1 MPIYKAD
8 AQPTAVQSDST
19 GAAPQQVA
27 PVKPGE
33 ARLFEPEPWLVRNA
47 PAGLQILGSILGGTV
62 GAGGGGVVGA
72 GLGLPEAGVGA
83 VPGAVLGAAGGLK
96 LGREVG
102 AAGGRA
108 TGQAIREMYHAIR
121 GDQFAP
127 ESFGESASRVALA
140 GGEGALSEAIGGRA
154 VPGAL
159 RTGARLGLKASGL
172 SWPATKTALD
182 EGIAVMEGNVV
193 RLAGRAGAAIG
204 GAKEKLGA
212 AMSRLGGASPEI
224 AQQQASSALRGGYK
238 KVVDKIAESGKF
250 VTGLVNRVDS
260 SPAGAA
266 GVNLRD
272 ALEEA
277 VQRTLGKNPKGV
289 PIKEAEEVAQA
300 VENYMGKDVAEY
312 SGTVTNTRAHEIFQD
327 QNQKA
332 TAALDALNPRYSPAA
347 ARFHNEFRQVL
358 RERLLQNAGPNAP
371 VLDAALRRQSNLIM
385 LRNELSGGEAARI
398 AERRFIAPV
407 AGQAGREVVKAGSQ
421 LGAVGGAWAHNPAA
435 VLGGTAAYALSHPA
449 VASHLALL
457 AGNPMVGQMLRY
469 PAAFAAPDVYK
480 YQDTSWA
487 E

>member
-8 AQPTAVQSDST
+8 AQPIAVQSDST
-19 GAAPQQVA
+19 GTAPQQVA
-27 PVKPGE
+27 PAKPGE

-47 PAGLQILGSILGGTV
+47 PTGLQILGSILGGTV
-62 GAGGGGVVGA
+62 GAGGGGALGA
-72 GLGLPEAGVGA
+72 GAGLPEAGVGA
-83 VPGAVLGAAGGLK
+83 IPGALLGGAAGLK
-96 LGREVG
+96 LGREAG

-127 ESFGESASRVALA
+127 ESFGESAMRVAEA
-140 GGEGALSEAIGGRA
+140 GGQGALNEALWGRIA
-154 VPGAL
+154 PSVL
-159 RTGARLGLKASGL
+159 NVGARLGLKASGL

-182 EGIAVMEGNVV
+182 EGIAVMEGGVV

-212 AMSRLGGASPEI
+212 AISRLGGSSPEI
-224 AQQQASSALRGGYK
+224 AQQQASSAIRVGYK
-238 KVVDKIAESGKF
+238 KVVDKIAESSKF
-250 VTGLVNRVDS
+250 VTRLINRVDS
-260 SPAGAA
+260 SPVGAA
-266 GVNLRD
+266 GVNLRE
-272 ALEEA
+272 ALEDA

-289 PIKEAEEVAQA
+289 PVKEAEEVAQA

-332 TAALDALNPRYSPAA
+332 TEALNALNPRYSPAA

-358 RERLLQNAGPNAP
+358 RERLMQNAGPNAP
-371 VLDAALRRQSNLIM
+371 ALDAALRRQSNLIM
-385 LRNELSGGEAARI
+385 LRNELSGGEAANI

-407 AGQAGREVVKAGSQ
+407 AGQAGRAVVKAAGPF
-421 LGAVGGAWAHNPAA
+421 GAGAGYVAHNPAA
-435 VLGGTAAYALSHPA
+435 MLGGSAAYALSHPA

-469 PAAFAAPDVYK
+469 PGAFTAPDVYK